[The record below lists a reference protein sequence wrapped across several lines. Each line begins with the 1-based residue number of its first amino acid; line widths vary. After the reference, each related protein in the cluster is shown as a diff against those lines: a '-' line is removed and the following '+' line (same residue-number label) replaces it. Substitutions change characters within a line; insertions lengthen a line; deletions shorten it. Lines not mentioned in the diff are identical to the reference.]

1 MAWYIKTSLF
11 YYQNTCDF
19 KPLSTTLQGYFYIV
33 VRLMAVFPTLTPDYA
48 THLVNG
54 MPRIGKPN
62 TTRTVPF
69 TDLEKY
75 TQ

>member
-1 MAWYIKTSLF
+1 MKISLS

-33 VRLMAVFPTLTPDYA
+33 VRLMAVISTLTLDYA

-54 MPRIGKPN
+54 MPRIGKC
-62 TTRTVPF
+62 
-69 TDLEKY
+69 LS
-75 TQ
+75 QI

>member
-1 MAWYIKTSLF
+1 MAWYMKTSLF

-19 KPLSTTLQGYFYIV
+19 KPLSTTLQGCLYIV

>member
-19 KPLSTTLQGYFYIV
+19 KPLSTTLQGCLYII
-33 VRLMAVFPTLTPDYA
+33 VRLMAVFSTLTPDYA

>member
-1 MAWYIKTSLF
+1 MYETFFIIKIPAILAATNHAAKFEMLLYWF
-11 YYQNTCDF
+11 
-19 KPLSTTLQGYFYIV
+19 
-33 VRLMAVFPTLTPDYA
+33 VRLMAVFSTLTPDYA

>member
-1 MAWYIKTSLF
+1 MAWYIKISFF
-11 YYQNTCDF
+11 YYQNTRNF
-19 KPLSTTLQGYFYIV
+19 KPLSTTLKGCLYIV
-33 VRLMAVFPTLTPDYA
+33 VRLMAVFSTLTPDYA

-69 TDLEKY
+69 TDL
-75 TQ
+75 

>member
-11 YYQNTCDF
+11 YYQNTYDF
-19 KPLSTTLQGYFYIV
+19 KPLPTTLQGYLYIVV
-33 VRLMAVFPTLTPDYA
+33 VRLMAVFSALTPDYA

-69 TDLEKY
+69 TDL
-75 TQ
+75 